1 MMKSNYAIDQIVD
14 ESRQFWFGKHFL
26 KKKSVRHTD
35 TDCSYT
41 FNSAVMTSLG

>member
-26 KKKSVRHTD
+26 KKRLLD
-35 TDCSYT
+35 TQT
-41 FNSAVMTSLG
+41 LTVAIPLIRQ

>member
-26 KKKSVRHTD
+26 KKRLLDGQTVATLVIPLIRQ
-35 TDCSYT
+35 
-41 FNSAVMTSLG
+41 